1 MKQQTERFTPAALT
15 LSVVTAALADGIPQS
30 VSVCRALWLGAVSAV
45 CLCILSALAVAM
57 LQNKAPSLAVRLA
70 LTAGLFMELV
80 HTLVQAQ
87 GLCTAEFSSM
97 ALLGFLPLLLWAGW
111 AVPPAS
117 WNASARVLWWFAAV
131 GGVVC
136 LLGLAGQLHWYR
148 LFTPAQPTAAN
159 WDIPVY
165 AEYFAG
171 ALLCSARSARRT
183 VWLPVWGF
191 AVQAAALLGSALL
204 FGSGTYPR
212 LELLR
217 AWSGGSFSRMDALL
231 LLLWLLCAVYRA
243 AMLCAAIRLLWL
255 EGERIGIRRCTVSV
269 TLQKGQVLVRLDCQR
284 AAHSPLPTQAQRQ
297 QLAAQCTTLLQSCW
311 QQGVDVLH
319 LQARAALRS
328 GSIAGFD
335 PTKNACPQWRTDVH
349 FMLY

>member
-1 MKQQTERFTPAALT
+1 MNKTQDKFSLPAVT
-15 LSVVTAALADGIPQS
+15 LSIFAAAAAERLP
-30 VSVCRALWLGAVSAV
+30 VCSSSRALLWQEVLAAV
-45 CLCILSALAVAM
+45 LLMILSALASRFWQSGPPKSAAWAAAFC
-57 LQNKAPSLAVRLA
+57 LQVWLMAELAGTFWKALQVCR
-70 LTAGLFMELV
+70 E
-80 HTLVQAQ
+80 
-87 GLCTAEFSSM
+87 EFSSL

-117 WNASARVLWWFAAV
+117 WNASARVLWWFVAV

-148 LFTPAQPTAAN
+148 LFAPAQPAAAGCSV
-159 WDIPVY
+159 PVY

-204 FGSGTYPR
+204 FGSGAYPR

-217 AWSGGSFSRMDALL
+217 AWSSGSFSRMDALL

-243 AMLCAAIRLLWL
+243 SMLCTAIRLLW
-255 EGERIGIRRCTVSV
+255 
-269 TLQKGQVLVRLDCQR
+269 
-284 AAHSPLPTQAQRQ
+284 Q
-297 QLAAQCTTLLQSCW
+297 QPEAEVQ
-311 QQGVDVLH
+311 
-319 LQARAALRS
+319 
-328 GSIAGFD
+328 
-335 PTKNACPQWRTDVH
+335 P
-349 FMLY
+349 

>member
-1 MKQQTERFTPAALT
+1 MKQHAERFTPAALT
-15 LSVVTAALADGIPQS
+15 LSVVTAALADGIPHG
-30 VSVCRALWLGAVSAV
+30 VPVRRALWLGAVSAV
-45 CLCILSALAVAM
+45 CLCILSVLAAAAL
-57 LQNKAPSLAVRLA
+57 QGKTPSFAVRLA

-111 AVPPAS
+111 GVCPAS

-131 GGVVC
+131 GSMVC

-148 LFTPAQPTAAN
+148 LFAPAQPTATGWGA
-159 WDIPVY
+159 PVY

-171 ALLCSARSARRT
+171 ALLCNSQSVRRT
-183 VWLPVWGF
+183 VLLPVWGF

-204 FGSGTYPR
+204 FGSGVYPR

-243 AMLCAAIRLLWL
+243 AMLCAAIRLLWHQP
-255 EGERIGIRRCTVSV
+255 EAEV
-269 TLQKGQVLVRLDCQR
+269 Q
-284 AAHSPLPTQAQRQ
+284 P
-297 QLAAQCTTLLQSCW
+297 
-311 QQGVDVLH
+311 
-319 LQARAALRS
+319 
-328 GSIAGFD
+328 
-335 PTKNACPQWRTDVH
+335 
-349 FMLY
+349 

>member
-117 WNASARVLWWFAAV
+117 WNASARVLWWFVAV

-148 LFTPAQPTAAN
+148 LFTPAQPAAAN
-159 WDIPVY
+159 WDVPVY

-183 VWLPVWGF
+183 V
-191 AVQAAALLGSALL
+191 
-204 FGSGTYPR
+204 
-212 LELLR
+212 
-217 AWSGGSFSRMDALL
+217 
-231 LLLWLLCAVYRA
+231 
-243 AMLCAAIRLLWL
+243 
-255 EGERIGIRRCTVSV
+255 
-269 TLQKGQVLVRLDCQR
+269 
-284 AAHSPLPTQAQRQ
+284 
-297 QLAAQCTTLLQSCW
+297 
-311 QQGVDVLH
+311 
-319 LQARAALRS
+319 
-328 GSIAGFD
+328 
-335 PTKNACPQWRTDVH
+335 
-349 FMLY
+349 

>member
-15 LSVVTAALADGIPQS
+15 LSIVTAALADGIPQG
-30 VSVCRALWLGAVSAV
+30 VPLRRALWLGAGSMV
-45 CLCILSALAVAM
+45 CLCILSALAAAA
-57 LQNKAPSLAVRLA
+57 LQSKAPSLAVRLA

-87 GLCTAEFSSM
+87 GLCAAEFSSM

-111 AVPPAS
+111 CVRLAS
-117 WNASARVLWWFAAV
+117 WNASARVLWWFAAA
-131 GGVVC
+131 GGVLC

-148 LFTPAQPTAAN
+148 LFASAQPTGTN
-159 WDIPVY
+159 WGMPVY

-191 AVQAAALLGSALL
+191 AVQASALLGGALL

-217 AWSGGSFSRMDALL
+217 AWSGSSFSRMDALL

-243 AMLCAAIRLLWL
+243 AMLCAAMRLLW
-255 EGERIGIRRCTVSV
+255 
-269 TLQKGQVLVRLDCQR
+269 
-284 AAHSPLPTQAQRQ
+284 Q
-297 QLAAQCTTLLQSCW
+297 QPKVEVQ
-311 QQGVDVLH
+311 
-319 LQARAALRS
+319 
-328 GSIAGFD
+328 
-335 PTKNACPQWRTDVH
+335 P
-349 FMLY
+349 

>member
-15 LSVVTAALADGIPQS
+15 LSVVSAALADGIPQGIP
-30 VSVCRALWLGAVSAV
+30 VRLALWLGAVGTV
-45 CLCILSALAVAM
+45 CLCLLSTLAAAA
-57 LQNKAPSLAVRLA
+57 LQNKAPSFAVRLA
-70 LTAGLFMELV
+70 LTAALFMELV
-80 HTLVQAQ
+80 HTLAQAQ

-111 AVPPAS
+111 GVCPAS

-148 LFTPAQPTAAN
+148 LFTPAQPTEAT
-159 WDIPVY
+159 WGVPVY

-171 ALLCSARSARRT
+171 ALLCNLQSVRRT
-183 VWLPVWGF
+183 VWLPLWGF
-191 AVQAAALLGSALL
+191 AVQAAALLGGALL
-204 FGSGTYPR
+204 FGSGVYPR

-243 AMLCAAIRLLWL
+243 AMLCAAIRLLW
-255 EGERIGIRRCTVSV
+255 
-269 TLQKGQVLVRLDCQR
+269 
-284 AAHSPLPTQAQRQ
+284 Q
-297 QLAAQCTTLLQSCW
+297 QSEAEVQ
-311 QQGVDVLH
+311 
-319 LQARAALRS
+319 
-328 GSIAGFD
+328 
-335 PTKNACPQWRTDVH
+335 P
-349 FMLY
+349 

>member
-1 MKQQTERFTPAALT
+1 MKQQAEHFTPAALT
-15 LSVVTAALADGIPQS
+15 LSVVTAALADGIPQG
-30 VSVCRALWLGAVSAV
+30 VPVRRALWLGAVSAV
-45 CLCILSALAVAM
+45 CLCILSALAAAA
-57 LQNKAPSLAVRLA
+57 LQGKTPSFAVRLA

-111 AVPPAS
+111 CVRPAS
-117 WNASARVLWWFAAV
+117 WNASVRVLWWFAAA
-131 GGVVC
+131 GGAVC

-148 LFTPAQPTAAN
+148 LFTPAQPIATTN
-159 WDIPVY
+159 CGMPVY

-171 ALLCSARSARRT
+171 ALLCSARSARRM

-191 AVQAAALLGSALL
+191 AVQASALLGGALL
-204 FGSGTYPR
+204 FGSGAYPR

-243 AMLCAAIRLLWL
+243 AMLCAAIRLLW
-255 EGERIGIRRCTVSV
+255 
-269 TLQKGQVLVRLDCQR
+269 
-284 AAHSPLPTQAQRQ
+284 Q
-297 QLAAQCTTLLQSCW
+297 QPKAEVQ
-311 QQGVDVLH
+311 
-319 LQARAALRS
+319 
-328 GSIAGFD
+328 
-335 PTKNACPQWRTDVH
+335 P
-349 FMLY
+349 

>member
-1 MKQQTERFTPAALT
+1 MKQHTERFTPAALT

-30 VSVCRALWLGAVSAV
+30 VPVRRALWLGAVSTV
-45 CLCILSALAVAM
+45 CLCILSALAAAA
-57 LQNKAPSLAVRLA
+57 LRDKAPSFAVRLA

-111 AVPPAS
+111 GIRPAS

-131 GGVVC
+131 GGVIC

-148 LFTPAQPTAAN
+148 LFTPAQPTGTN
-159 WDIPVY
+159 WSVPVY

-171 ALLCSARSARRT
+171 ALLCRARSVRRT

-191 AVQAAALLGSALL
+191 AVQAAALLGGALL
-204 FGSGTYPR
+204 FGSGAYPR

-243 AMLCAAIRLLWL
+243 AMLCAAIRLLW
-255 EGERIGIRRCTVSV
+255 
-269 TLQKGQVLVRLDCQR
+269 
-284 AAHSPLPTQAQRQ
+284 Q
-297 QLAAQCTTLLQSCW
+297 QPEAEVQ
-311 QQGVDVLH
+311 
-319 LQARAALRS
+319 
-328 GSIAGFD
+328 
-335 PTKNACPQWRTDVH
+335 P
-349 FMLY
+349 

>member
-1 MKQQTERFTPAALT
+1 MKQHTERFTPAALT

-30 VSVCRALWLGAVSAV
+30 VPVRRALWLGAVSTA
-45 CLCILSALAVAM
+45 CLCILSALAAAA
-57 LQNKAPSLAVRLA
+57 LRDKAPSFAVRLA

-117 WNASARVLWWFAAV
+117 WNASARGLWWFVAV

-148 LFTPAQPTAAN
+148 LFTPAQPAAAGCSV
-159 WDIPVY
+159 PVY

-171 ALLCSARSARRT
+171 ALLCSARSARHT

-191 AVQAAALLGSALL
+191 AVWQRRIPSAGVAAGVEQREL
-204 FGSGTYPR
+204 FPHGCAAFADRKSTR
-212 LELLR
+212 LNSSHPL
-217 AWSGGSFSRMDALL
+217 SSRMPSSA
-231 LLLWLLCAVYRA
+231 
-243 AMLCAAIRLLWL
+243 
-255 EGERIGIRRCTVSV
+255 
-269 TLQKGQVLVRLDCQR
+269 
-284 AAHSPLPTQAQRQ
+284 
-297 QLAAQCTTLLQSCW
+297 
-311 QQGVDVLH
+311 
-319 LQARAALRS
+319 
-328 GSIAGFD
+328 
-335 PTKNACPQWRTDVH
+335 
-349 FMLY
+349 

>member
-1 MKQQTERFTPAALT
+1 MKQQAGYFTTAALT
-15 LSVVTAALADGIPQS
+15 LSVVTAALADGIPQG
-30 VSVCRALWLGAVSAV
+30 VSVRRALWLGAVSTV
-45 CLCILSALAVAM
+45 CLCILSAVAAAA
-57 LQNKAPSLAVRLA
+57 LLNKAPSFAVRLA

-80 HTLVQAQ
+80 HILVQAQ
-87 GLCTAEFSSM
+87 GLCIR
-97 ALLGFLPLLLWAGW
+97 
-111 AVPPAS
+111 PAS

-148 LFTPAQPTAAN
+148 LFTPAQPTGAN
-159 WDIPVY
+159 WSVPVY

-171 ALLCSARSARRT
+171 ALLCSARSVRRT

-191 AVQAAALLGSALL
+191 AVQAAALLGGALL

-243 AMLCAAIRLLWL
+243 AMLCAAIRLLW
-255 EGERIGIRRCTVSV
+255 
-269 TLQKGQVLVRLDCQR
+269 
-284 AAHSPLPTQAQRQ
+284 Q
-297 QLAAQCTTLLQSCW
+297 QPEAEVQ
-311 QQGVDVLH
+311 
-319 LQARAALRS
+319 
-328 GSIAGFD
+328 
-335 PTKNACPQWRTDVH
+335 P
-349 FMLY
+349 